1 MDARAEGCFSGEH
14 RRARSQ
20 TWLPDVE
27 AAGRGATSLLFRGR
41 INCCL
46 LLLRDVFLD

>member
-1 MDARAEGCFSGEH
+1 MRARKGVSAER